1 VTHQPAISFSDSIH
15 SPFNCAGVRTSNV
28 RQESNINQYTT
39 NNMSDKPKPR
49 PQPQK
54 PAQTPAPRPAAKAA
68 AAKPAQVNFGT
79 EKRASD
85 HTNST
90 GPKKAK

>member
-1 VTHQPAISFSDSIH
+1 
-15 SPFNCAGVRTSNV
+15 
-28 RQESNINQYTT
+28 
-39 NNMSDKPKPR
+39 MSDKPQPR

-54 PAQTPAPRPAAKAA
+54 PAQKPAAKPAAKAA
-68 AAKPAQVNFGT
+68 AAKPAQINFGT